1 MQGYILHIQKVR
13 DEDSLVFILT
23 NKELIKSYRFYG
35 ARHSIVTQGFKLDF
49 ELVENNSFL
58 PNLRNIMHI
67 GFKWLYERQRL
78 AIWQQFMRLLYNHL
92 KGIEIIESFYYDMLE
107 SCAYKLEK
115 QNPKRVIVEAY
126 LKILE
131 FEGRLHKDMNCF
143 LCDKKIEDNICLVR
157 GFLPAHINCINKN
170 RFNKNDIVKLF
181 ETKKSSHLNDFYIN
195 ELYFIIQT
203 GL

>member
-67 GFKWLYERQRL
+67 GFKWLYERHRL
-78 AIWQQFMRLLYNHL
+78 AVWQQFMRLLYNHL

-157 GFLPAHINCINKN
+157 GFLPAHIDCINKN

-181 ETKKSSHLNDFYIN
+181 ETKKSFYLNDFYIN